1 MSNHG
6 ITETEAEARL
16 HAAAKVF
23 KCLSNPHRLTIFL
36 RIASCMGVGTSCETN
51 DAELAQYQFEHAKAL
66 GLAPS
71 TVSHHFKELRE
82 AGLVRMARQ
91 GKIVRCWIDAAT
103 LELARE
109 TLGASSFPPAPP
121 KAKTE

>member
-1 MSNHG
+1 MSNHE
-6 ITETEAEARL
+6 IVEAEAEKRL
-16 HAAAKVF
+16 LAAAKVF

-36 RIASCMGVGTSCETN
+36 RIASCMGVGSNCETN

-91 GKIVRCWIDAAT
+91 GKTVRCWIDAAT

-109 TLGASSFPPAPP
+109 TLGASSFAPAPAETKP
-121 KAKTE
+121 E